1 MPNHSEL
8 HLTEEESAER
18 IADYFSSISQEFEP
32 LDFQKLSPNIKSS
45 LEAAKDDPDI
55 PKLEA
60 FEVYQKIQKAKKP
73 NSVIHGDVPKKIVQL
88 FSPELA
94 EPVSRIFNKISSSS
108 EYPRQWVKESQISI
122 PKVFPP
128 TSEDDLRPISRTFF
142 FSKVYEG
149 FIADWLFPFI
159 LPYMDPGQYGMK
171 GSSIV
176 HYLIKFLHFIHSSL
190 DLKQPHAV
198 LAALIDLSKAFNRVS
213 HMHVIQDL
221 HDMHAPGWILAILF
235 SYLSGRSMTMT
246 YGKATS
252 APRLLPGSTPQGA
265 LLGGLIF
272 IVKYNGACL
281 RPTIPRPIPSPPAL
295 PLSVK
300 FVDDH
305 SCAVKIDLKKA
316 LINDPVER
324 QRPLGYHE
332 RTAHILPKSM
342 NNLQLTLNDL
352 DSFTE
357 RNLMK
362 INVGKTK
369 VMLFNTSRNLDFP
382 PEVQLPHTDSFL
394 DVEEH
399 TRLLGIQISTDLR
412 WYKHTKFIQDRTNSK
427 LWMLRRMKI
436 LNIDP
441 DIIVDFYF
449 KEIRSICEMAC
460 QVFHSGL
467 TKDQSSNIERI
478 QKRALKLILGNNY
491 STYNEACTLMSA
503 EPLSDRRDTLC
514 LTFIKRTVK
523 GGLHKDIFIPRTG
536 ANMTRSNNN
545 LITEYTCNTQR
556 YFNSPLVYLS
566 RLYNQTLKK

>member
-1 MPNHSEL
+1 M
-8 HLTEEESAER
+8 
-18 IADYFSSISQEFEP
+18 
-32 LDFQKLSPNIKSS
+32 
-45 LEAAKDDPDI
+45 
-55 PKLEA
+55 
-60 FEVYQKIQKAKKP
+60 
-73 NSVIHGDVPKKIVQL
+73 
-88 FSPELA
+88 
-94 EPVSRIFNKISSSS
+94 
-108 EYPRQWVKESQISI
+108 KESQISI

-142 FSKVYEG
+142 FSKVYEA
-149 FIADWLFPFI
+149 FIADWLLPFI
-159 LPYMDPGQYGMK
+159 LPFMDPGQYGMK

-176 HYLIKFLHFIHSSL
+176 HYLIKFLHYIHSSL
-190 DLKQPHAV
+190 DLKQPNAV

-221 HDMHAPGWILAILF
+221 YDMHAPGWILAILF

-252 APRLLPGSTPQGA
+252 APRWLPGSTPQGA

-281 RPTIPRPIPSPPAL
+281 RPAIPRPTLSPSQ

-305 SCAVKIDLKKA
+305 SCAVKIDLKRA

-332 RTAHILPKSM
+332 RTGHILPQNM
-342 NNLQLTLNDL
+342 NDLQLTLD
-352 DSFTE
+352 DVHSFTE
-357 RNLMK
+357 NNLMK

-369 VMLFNTSRNLDFP
+369 IMLFNTSRLYDFQ
-382 PEVQLPHTDSFL
+382 PEVLLPHTDSFL
-394 DVEEH
+394 DVVEN
-399 TRLLGIQISTDLR
+399 TRLLGIQISTDLK
-412 WYKHTKFIQDRTNSK
+412 WAKQTKFLQDRANTK

-441 DIIVDFYF
+441 DVIVDFYF

-467 TKDQSSNIERI
+467 TMNQSSDIEKI
-478 QKRALKLILGNNY
+478 QKRALKLILGDQY
-491 STYNEACTLMSA
+491 STYNEACSLMSA

-514 LTFIKRTVK
+514 LNFMKRTVK
-523 GGLHKDIFIPRTG
+523 GGQHEDIFMPKTG
-536 ANMTRSNNN
+536 SNMTRSSNQ
-545 LITEYTCNTQR
+545 LIREYTCNTQR

-566 RLYNQTLKK
+566 RLYNQSLKK